1 MWRDDYRSVI
11 SPAVLTVPV
20 RIVTVSLDKRILIC
34 AYLISSSAWQMKP
47 RRESVKILGTDN
59 ADGPA
64 MNLSQLDFHAFS
76 SSG

>member
-34 AYLISSSAWQMKP
+34 AYLISSLGMANETAA
-47 RRESVKILGTDN
+47 RIREN
-59 ADGPA
+59 PW
-64 MNLSQLDFHAFS
+64 HR
-76 SSG
+76 